1 MRIIS
6 GIAKGKKIILP
17 INKKTRPLKDMVRES
32 IFNILKHS
40 DLLKLELE
48 KCNILDLFSGVG
60 SFGLEAISRGAK
72 KVVFFENYKPAVN
85 LLSKNI
91 DILSF
96 KNKTEICN
104 KNIYAVNCFKD
115 LKNKFNIVFLDPPF
129 KEKNIKLI
137 LENLSNSKLF
147 NSETLIIIHR
157 HKKTLDSLDKILKIK
172 KEKIYGSSKILFG
185 FFNYQ
190 EF

>member
-157 HKKTLDSLDKILKIK
+157 HKKTLDSLVKILKIK